1 MKNLLNKIGLFGTV
15 AILLLVA
22 CSVISGTWI
31 LTFQLVENE
40 SLVWYDD
47 FYYGSVDMSE
57 DETWE
62 DHVEHIKDINMIGLE
77 VWGTNNTETNQL
89 YDVYLDGQGSELT
102 ITSSRSEIAEKATL
116 VLENFPLN
124 TGGAQFISYGESL
137 NYVKNVDKLKDLLE
151 DGEMKFFAYSKGI
164 SDTTN
169 IHLDSVNI
177 VITFTAGY

>member
-1 MKNLLNKIGLFGTV
+1 MKNILNKIGLFASV

-31 LTFQLVENE
+31 LTYQLVENE

-62 DHVEHIKDINMIGLE
+62 DHAEHIKDINMIGLE
-77 VWGTNNTETNQL
+77 VWGINNTSTNQL
-89 YDVYLDGQGSELT
+89 YDVYLDGQGSTLSG
-102 ITSSRSEIAEKATL
+102 SSLRSEVEEFATI

-124 TGGAQFISYGESL
+124 AGGAQFISYGESL
-137 NYVKNVDKLKDLLE
+137 NYVKNVDKLKDLLK
-151 DGEMKFFAYSKGI
+151 DGEMKFFAYSKGV